1 MILRNARVHVVD
13 DYRVVFSQSND
24 GRGTENPVRLRV
36 CLEMRNA
43 ARQCFVAPKIV
54 YGEEGRL
61 TLRTTVMSFQD
72 PTTAEGALEECLDE
86 INDFVT
92 TLDRYPPTTVAV
104 ALSVHLQTIL
114 RALIECELC
123 TPQQVRSFVE
133 ELQRDVLEEVQT
145 LQSAGQRREPM
156 AAKPPA

>member
-1 MILRNARVHVVD
+1 
-13 DYRVVFSQSND
+13 
-24 GRGTENPVRLRV
+24 
-36 CLEMRNA
+36 
-43 ARQCFVAPKIV
+43 
-54 YGEEGRL
+54 
-61 TLRTTVMSFQD
+61 MSFQD

>member
-1 MILRNARVHVVD
+1 
-13 DYRVVFSQSND
+13 
-24 GRGTENPVRLRV
+24 
-36 CLEMRNA
+36 
-43 ARQCFVAPKIV
+43 
-54 YGEEGRL
+54 
-61 TLRTTVMSFQD
+61 MSFQD

-156 AAKPPA
+156 AAKPPG

>member
-1 MILRNARVHVVD
+1 
-13 DYRVVFSQSND
+13 
-24 GRGTENPVRLRV
+24 
-36 CLEMRNA
+36 
-43 ARQCFVAPKIV
+43 
-54 YGEEGRL
+54 
-61 TLRTTVMSFQD
+61 MSLQD

>member
-1 MILRNARVHVVD
+1 
-13 DYRVVFSQSND
+13 
-24 GRGTENPVRLRV
+24 
-36 CLEMRNA
+36 
-43 ARQCFVAPKIV
+43 
-54 YGEEGRL
+54 
-61 TLRTTVMSFQD
+61 MSLQD

-145 LQSAGQRREPM
+145 LQSTGQCREAM

>member
-13 DYRVVFSQSND
+13 DSRVVNSQSND
-24 GRGTENPVRLRV
+24 GRELENPVRLCV

-54 YGEEGRL
+54 YGGEGRL
-61 TLRTTVMSFQD
+61 TLRTTVMSLQD
-72 PTTAEGALEECLDE
+72 PTTAEGAIEECLDE

-123 TPQQVRSFVE
+123 SPQQVRSFVE
-133 ELQRDVLEEVQT
+133 ELERDVLEEVASW
-145 LQSAGQRREPM
+145 QSNRQRSECATM
-156 AAKPPA
+156 KPPA